1 MTACLSDLGARL
13 LAARERVGLS
23 QEDVGLLAGQPR
35 TVISNWETGDR
46 RPNSA
51 ALTKLSLIYRTPV
64 EELLGT
70 PSSADR
76 PAFDAMLFRTAGD
89 RLAGAARY
97 EIERFLQF
105 LDDYAELL
113 TSLGEPPGL
122 QRAPFS
128 IRDGFA
134 SKEDVRRRA
143 EDART
148 FLRLGPGPIGD
159 LGAVADLAG
168 ISVYH
173 APLGGNLDATI
184 SGAFLPH
191 DRVGFAVLV
200 NAQTT
205 PGRRQFTLAHE
216 LAHALFHGRRLYVGW
231 LGRPEAVE
239 RFADQFAAEFLVP
252 TASLRAAV
260 EAIGLTKVRDPEVA
274 VHLQRYFR
282 VSYAMLLVRLRAA
295 RLADDEDVEAMRQI
309 HPVHVAE
316 RLGYSVAR
324 DEWSQD
330 PDAWGLAR
338 FPKRFLRLLRRAF
351 DEGRITLSSASAIT
365 GLSDLDL
372 EQSLRDTPAT
382 RTDNDDFA
390 ALSASA

>member
-1 MTACLSDLGARL
+1 MRRFRSD
-13 LAARERVGLS
+13 
-23 QEDVGLLAGQPR
+23 
-35 TVISNWETGDR
+35 
-46 RPNSA
+46 
-51 ALTKLSLIYRTPV
+51 
-64 EELLGT
+64 
-70 PSSADR
+70 
-76 PAFDAMLFRTAGD
+76 
-89 RLAGAARY
+89 
-97 EIERFLQF
+97 
-105 LDDYAELL
+105 
-113 TSLGEPPGL
+113 
-122 QRAPFS
+122 
-128 IRDGFA
+128 
-134 SKEDVRRRA
+134 
-143 EDART
+143 
-148 FLRLGPGPIGD
+148 
-159 LGAVADLAG
+159 DLAG

-173 APLGGNLDATI
+173 APLGGDLDATI

-216 LAHALFHGRRLYVGW
+216 LAHALFHGRRPYVGW

-351 DEGRITLSSASAIT
+351 DEGRITLSSASAMT

>member
-1 MTACLSDLGARL
+1 MTKPFPDLGARL
-13 LAARERVGLS
+13 LRGRERVGLS
-23 QEDVGLLAGQPR
+23 QDEVGLLVGQPR
-35 TVISNWETGDR
+35 TVISNWETSDR

-51 ALTKLSLIYRTPV
+51 ALIKLSSVYRTPI
-64 EELLGT
+64 EELLGAP
-70 PSSADR
+70 PSER
-76 PAFDAMLFRTAGD
+76 PAFDAMLFRNAGD
-89 RLAGAARY
+89 RLAGAARF
-97 EIERFLQF
+97 EIERFLEF

-113 TSLGEPPGL
+113 QPLDEPPGL
-122 QRAPFS
+122 QNAPFS
-128 IRDGFA
+128 IREGFA
-134 SKEDVRRRA
+134 SKEDIRRRA

-159 LGAVADLAG
+159 LGAITDLVG

-173 APLGGNLDATI
+173 APLGANLNTTI

-191 DRVGFAVLV
+191 DRVGFAILI
-200 NAQTT
+200 NAETT

-216 LAHALFHGRRLYVGW
+216 LAHALFHGGRPYVGW

-252 TASLRAAV
+252 IASLRAAAESV
-260 EAIGLTKVRDPEVA
+260 GLTKVRDPEVA

-295 RLADDEDVEAMRQI
+295 RLADDEDIEAMRQV

-316 RLGYSVAR
+316 RLGYSIAP
-324 DEWSQD
+324 DEWSQE

-351 DEGRITLSSASAIT
+351 DQGLITLSGASAMT

-372 EQSLRDTPAT
+372 EQSLKDIPAT
-382 RTDNDDFA
+382 PTDKDDFD